1 MYDPNLLLQILTTA
15 EYRSLDSNG
24 KCFPP
29 ANPIYNKISKRMDE
43 FNCYISPKHVYIILT
58 TNRRGI
64 YASVLQAFN
73 IKKKILRMNL
83 LTQARM

>member
-29 ANPIYNKISKRMDE
+29 ANPIYSKISKRIDE
-43 FNCYISPKHVYIILT
+43 FNCYISHVYTILT
-58 TNRRGI
+58 TNRRRI
-64 YASVLQAFN
+64 YASVVQAFN
-73 IKKKILRMNL
+73 IKKRYSE
-83 LTQARM
+83 